1 MTPLNLAELGLI
13 AEHLWLRADLDRYDE
28 NSPTQLFVH
37 CPFDK
42 PHAVSDALL
51 KVDCSRAVVVVS
63 CAPCKFEIE
72 YSCTEV
78 GQGLREAS
86 VDYVTSGRAAY
97 VGVADLLEGAERPRS
112 RSAPLYLVGVDD
124 LHISESMLREL
135 YAVPYTVVMSEDDL
149 HQRAAVIRGVLDIS
163 ECLAGTVRQLMDFQR
178 RFQPVWGALFDRWVR
193 ERGVSGGAWSEWAV
207 FRRRGKMEFVR
218 RGRGVNGSVT
228 RRGRGGNARLARK
241 MLTLPN
247 EYALGERVAKEESGE
262 SGDEEESG
270 ESGGE
275 EESGE
280 SGDEEKSG
288 ESGVGEE

>member
-1 MTPLNLAELGLI
+1 MACTCSPSIAGHSLSLSLSLSLSHSSSVHQPSTHPLHFLQMTALNLAELGII
-13 AEHLWLRADLDRYDE
+13 AEHFCLRADLDRYDE

-42 PHAVSDALL
+42 PHPVSDAVLG
-51 KVDCSRAVVVVS
+51 VDCIAGVVVRI
-63 CAPCKFEIE
+63 CELCEL
-72 YSCTEV
+72 EV
-78 GQGLREAS
+78 EDSFAEVAQGLREAS

-112 RSAPLYLVGVDD
+112 RSALLYLVGVDD

-135 YAVPYTVVMSEDDL
+135 YAVPDTVVMSEDEL

-207 FRRRGKMEFVR
+207 FSAPGED
-218 RGRGVNGSVT
+218 GVCSSRSWGEWQRDSAGACGS
-228 RRGRGGNARLARK
+228 ADAD
-241 MLTLPN
+241 
-247 EYALGERVAKEESGE
+247 VAE
-262 SGDEEESG
+262 
-270 ESGGE
+270 
-275 EESGE
+275 
-280 SGDEEKSG
+280 
-288 ESGVGEE
+288 

>member
-1 MTPLNLAELGLI
+1 MTALNLAELGII
-13 AEHLWLRADLDRYDE
+13 AEHFCLRADLDRYDE

-42 PHAVSDALL
+42 PHPVSDAVLG
-51 KVDCSRAVVVVS
+51 VDCIAGVVVRI
-63 CAPCKFEIE
+63 CELCEL
-72 YSCTEV
+72 EV
-78 GQGLREAS
+78 EDSFAEVAQGLREAS

-112 RSAPLYLVGVDD
+112 RSALLYLVGVDD

-135 YAVPYTVVMSEDDL
+135 YAVPDTVVMSEDEL

-228 RRGRGGNARLARK
+228 RRGRVARQ

-247 EYALGERVAKEESGE
+247 EWALGERVAAVVDGVP
-262 SGDEEESG
+262 
-270 ESGGE
+270 
-275 EESGE
+275 
-280 SGDEEKSG
+280 EEKSG
-288 ESGVGEE
+288 ESGAEEAEEAEVEG